1 MYKMLIVDDNMHD
14 RNGIHKMVDWSS
26 LGIGVVAKFENGK
39 RALEYI
45 LSHTVD
51 IVISDVEMPVLNGIE
66 MLKEIRRQGL
76 QTKVIFVS
84 CYDEFEFAK
93 SAIEMEAIG
102 YVLKPIIKSELVSCV
117 KKVLNLFHDISVE
130 KQKREQLIAR
140 LNDSFLLIKDNYFR
154 GLLFHQIKGDEEV
167 EFQSILN
174 IVENES
180 LRVCL
185 IEICEI
191 KENSDSLHNSDIF
204 MASCLI
210 KEMLENKTTRNG
222 YEFFPI
228 ILNADQVA
236 VILKYDMDKEE
247 QALEYI
253 LDFKSSLLTEFGI
266 VSLISI
272 SNSGSVIDD
281 LSKLYHQANKIFQ
294 MQIYSKDTIR
304 FYSELTDDCSS
315 TEMDIDLQ
323 ELQKNVIAVL
333 SGGKAEEIKHF
344 IDLYI
349 GEDQANYSQNY
360 VKRFIYS
367 LINLLELR
375 LLDLNLDLNNIISR
389 KDLWAKLSR
398 FETIVDIKQWIAN
411 IILLICNEVNSQQ
424 YTKNFKITSAIKEYI
439 AENYQ
444 KHLTIDTIAENIHF
458 SGTHAN
464 NIFKSETGKTILEH
478 LTEFRM
484 EKAKELLKQPE
495 SKIYVVAQE
504 VGYIN
509 KSHFCMLF
517 KQYTGLMPNEFKN
530 FMSK

>member
-1 MYKMLIVDDNMHD
+1 
-14 RNGIHKMVDWSS
+14 
-26 LGIGVVAKFENGK
+26 
-39 RALEYI
+39 
-45 LSHTVD
+45 
-51 IVISDVEMPVLNGIE
+51 
-66 MLKEIRRQGL
+66 
-76 QTKVIFVS
+76 
-84 CYDEFEFAK
+84 
-93 SAIEMEAIG
+93 
-102 YVLKPIIKSELVSCV
+102 
-117 KKVLNLFHDISVE
+117 
-130 KQKREQLIAR
+130 
-140 LNDSFLLIKDNYFR
+140 
-154 GLLFHQIKGDEEV
+154 
-167 EFQSILN
+167 
-174 IVENES
+174 
-180 LRVCL
+180 
-185 IEICEI
+185 
-191 KENSDSLHNSDIF
+191 
-204 MASCLI
+204 
-210 KEMLENKTTRNG
+210 
-222 YEFFPI
+222 
-228 ILNADQVA
+228 
-236 VILKYDMDKEE
+236 
-247 QALEYI
+247 
-253 LDFKSSLLTEFGI
+253 
-266 VSLISI
+266 
-272 SNSGSVIDD
+272 
-281 LSKLYHQANKIFQ
+281 
-294 MQIYSKDTIR
+294 
-304 FYSELTDDCSS
+304 
-315 TEMDIDLQ
+315 MDIDLQ

-349 GEDQANYSQNY
+349 GEDQANYSENY

-484 EKAKELLKQPE
+484 EKAKELLKQPD